1 MMVCKQIAVSDFR
14 NIEKAEVAFSDGVNI
29 LIGENAQGKTN
40 LLEAIFYASVG
51 RSFRA
56 THTNEMIRFGQDAA
70 DISLDY
76 RDAKREQN
84 LHVRL
89 FRDRRRLVEKN
100 GLKMD
105 RMSDIVGSFRAV
117 LFCPEHLSLIKDGPA
132 ERRNYMDVAISRMY
146 PMYMHALQKYHTVLK
161 QRNALLKQAALD
173 RRSFDATVELWSDQ
187 LAVEAAVIAEARV
200 KFIRRANGYVASC
213 FADMTG
219 DREIPMMVYD
229 GSSGQDE
236 EEYLDREATAKKYRE
251 LLMASHD
258 REIAA
263 GATLWG
269 IHKDDLD
276 IRLNGKSARI
286 YASQGQQRSLA
297 LAMKL
302 AEGEIC
308 REEFGD
314 DPVFLFDDVLSEL
327 DASRRDFLIR
337 RICDKQ
343 VILTTCENESL
354 FSLDDARIIR
364 VENGKYCEMSGDEPC
379 FCT

>member
-1 MMVCKQIAVSDFR
+1 MMVCKKIAVSDFR

-56 THTNEMIRFGQDAA
+56 THTNEMIRFGAPAA

-76 RDAKREQN
+76 RDTKREQN
-84 LHVRL
+84 LHIKL

-146 PMYMHALQKYHTVLK
+146 PMYMHSLQTYHNVLK
-161 QRNALLKQAALD
+161 QRNALLKQAAFD
-173 RRSFDATVELWSDQ
+173 RRSFDATVEFWSEQ
-187 LAVEAAVIAEARV
+187 LATEAAAIAETRL
-200 KFIRRANGYVASC
+200 KFVRRANGYVAAC
-213 FADMTG
+213 FSKMTG
-219 DREIPMMVYD
+219 DREQPTMVYD

-236 EEYLDREATAKKYRE
+236 EEYLDREATKKKYRE

-337 RICDKQ
+337 RIQDKQ
-343 VILTTCENESL
+343 VILTTCESEML
-354 FSLDDARIIR
+354 FSLDDARMIR
-364 VENGKYCEMSGDEPC
+364 VQNGNYMEMSDR
-379 FCT
+379 

>member
-1 MMVCKQIAVSDFR
+1 MMVCKQIALSDFR
-14 NIEKAEVAFSDGVNI
+14 NIEHAEVAFSEGVNI
-29 LIGENAQGKTN
+29 LIGSNAQGKTN

-56 THTNEMIRFGQDAA
+56 THTNEMIRFGAPAA

-76 RDAKREQN
+76 RDVKRDQN
-84 LHVRL
+84 LHVKI

-100 GLKMD
+100 GMKMD
-105 RMSDIVGSFRAV
+105 RMSDVVGSFRAV

-132 ERRNYMDVAISRMY
+132 ERRGYMDVAISRMY
-146 PMYMHALQKYHTVLK
+146 PMYMYSLQKYHTLLK
-161 QRNALLKQAALD
+161 QRNALLKQAVFD
-173 RRSFDATVELWSDQ
+173 RRSFDATVELWSEQ
-187 LAVEAAVIAEARV
+187 LANEAAVIAEARL
-200 KFIRRANGYVASC
+200 KFIRRANRYLEAC
-213 FADMTG
+213 FAEMTG
-219 DREIPMMVYD
+219 ESEKPTMVYD

-236 EEYLDREATAKKYRE
+236 DEYFDREATAKRYLE

-337 RICDKQ
+337 RIKNKQ
-343 VILTTCENESL
+343 VILTTCESEKL
-354 FSLDDARIIR
+354 FSLNDARMIR
-364 VENGKYCEMSGDEPC
+364 VENGNYLEMSDL
-379 FCT
+379 

>member
-1 MMVCKQIAVSDFR
+1 MMYCKKISVSDFR
-14 NIEKAEVAFSDGVNI
+14 NIEHAEVSFSEGVNI

-56 THTNEMIRFGQDAA
+56 THTNEMIRFGQSAA

-76 RDAKREQN
+76 RDAKRDQN
-84 LHVRL
+84 LHIRL
-89 FRDRRRLVEKN
+89 LRDKRRVVEKN
-100 GLKMD
+100 GLKME
-105 RMSDIVGSFRAV
+105 RLSDIVGSFRAV

-146 PMYMHALQKYHTVLK
+146 PMYMHALQTYHSVLK
-161 QRNALLKQAALD
+161 QRNALLKQAVFD
-173 RRSFDATVELWSDQ
+173 RKSFDATVELWSER
-187 LAVEAAVIAEARV
+187 LATEAAVIAEARL
-200 KFIRRANGYVASC
+200 KFIRRANGHVAAC

-219 DREIPMMVYD
+219 DREQPTMVYD
-229 GSSGQDE
+229 GSSGQPE
-236 EEYLDREATAKKYRE
+236 EEYLDRKATAKRYLE
-251 LLMASHD
+251 LLMSSHE

-286 YASQGQQRSLA
+286 YGSQGQQRSLA

-327 DASRRDFLIR
+327 DSMRRDFLIR
-337 RICDKQ
+337 KICDKQ
-343 VILTTCENESL
+343 VILTTCESEAL
-354 FSLDDARIIR
+354 FSLEDAHMIR
-364 VENGKYCEMSGDEPC
+364 VQNGNYLEMSEN
-379 FCT
+379 

>member
-1 MMVCKQIAVSDFR
+1 MMVCKKIAVSDFR
-14 NIEKAEVAFSDGVNI
+14 NIEQAEVAFSDGVNI

-56 THTNEMIRFGQDAA
+56 THTNEMIRFGAPSA

-76 RDAKREQN
+76 RDTKREQN
-84 LHVRL
+84 LHVKL

-146 PMYMHALQKYHTVLK
+146 PMYMHALQTYHNLLK
-161 QRNALLKQAALD
+161 QRNALLKQAAYD
-173 RRSFDATVELWSDQ
+173 RRSFDATVELWSEQ
-187 LAVEAAVIAEARV
+187 LATEAAVIAEARLR
-200 KFIRRANGYVASC
+200 FIRRANGYVAAC

-219 DREIPMMVYD
+219 DREQPTMVYD

-236 EEYLDREATAKKYRE
+236 EEYLDRETTKKKYME

-337 RICDKQ
+337 RIKDKQ
-343 VILTTCENESL
+343 VILTTCESESL
-354 FSLDDARIIR
+354 FSLDAARMIR
-364 VENGKYCEMSGDEPC
+364 VQNGIYLEMGDR
-379 FCT
+379 